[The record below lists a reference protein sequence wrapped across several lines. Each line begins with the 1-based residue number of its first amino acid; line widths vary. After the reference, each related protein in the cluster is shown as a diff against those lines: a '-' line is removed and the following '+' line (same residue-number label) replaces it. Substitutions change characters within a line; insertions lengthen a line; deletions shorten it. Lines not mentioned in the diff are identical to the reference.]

1 MYTVYMHTC
10 PNGKRYI
17 GLTSKENLQDRFHS
31 GHGYKNNTD
40 FNNAII
46 EFGWRNI
53 SHEVLASGLTSDEA
67 EKIERDMIAF
77 YKSNDPEYGYN
88 SYNGGLKGMKAGKQ
102 TIARMKT
109 AHSKERNPMFGRTQT
124 EETRRKISM
133 AKKGKKLSDEC
144 KKKLSRALSGE
155 KNPSAKPVLQYDQEM
170 NLLAVWRYIEE
181 AAKATGANNISSCCK
196 GRLKTSGGYVWRY
209 LEEVGVNDQR

>member
-1 MYTVYMHTC
+1 MYTIYMHTC
-10 PNGKRYI
+10 PNGKKYI
-17 GLTSKENLQDRFHS
+17 GLTSKENLQDRFRS

-67 EKIERDMIAF
+67 EKIERDMIAL

-109 AHSKERNPMFGRTQT
+109 AQSKEHNPMFGRTQT
-124 EETRRKISM
+124 EETRRKISV

-209 LEEVGVNDQR
+209 LEEVGADD

>member
-88 SYNGGLKGMKAGKQ
+88 SYNGGLKGTKAGKR

-170 NLLAVWRYIEE
+170 NLLAIWRYIEE
-181 AAKATGANNISSCCK
+181 AAKATGANNISSCCRGK
-196 GRLKTSGGYVWRY
+196 LKTSGGYVWRY
-209 LEEVGVNDQR
+209 LEEATTDD

>member
-88 SYNGGLKGMKAGKQ
+88 SYNGGLKGTKAGKR

-109 AHSKERNPMFGRTQT
+109 AQSKERNPMFGRTQT

-170 NLLAVWRYIEE
+170 NLLAIWRYIEE
-181 AAKATGANNISSCCK
+181 AAKATGANNISSCCR

-209 LEEVGVNDQR
+209 LEESTTDD

>member
-88 SYNGGLKGMKAGKQ
+88 SYNGGLKGTKAGKR

-170 NLLAVWRYIEE
+170 NLLAIWRYIEE
-181 AAKATGANNISSCCK
+181 AAKATGANNISSCCR

-209 LEEVGVNDQR
+209 LEEATTDD

>member
-10 PNGKRYI
+10 PDGKRYI

-88 SYNGGLKGMKAGKQ
+88 SYNGGLKGTKAGKR

-109 AHSKERNPMFGRTQT
+109 AQSKERNPMFGRTQT

-144 KKKLSRALSGE
+144 KRKLSRALSGE

-170 NLLAVWRYIEE
+170 NLLAIWRYIEE
-181 AAKATGANNISSCCK
+181 AAKATGANNISSCCRGK
-196 GRLKTSGGYVWRY
+196 LKTSGGYVWRY
-209 LEEVGVNDQR
+209 LEEAAADD

>member
-88 SYNGGLKGMKAGKQ
+88 SYNGGLKGTKAGKR

-155 KNPSAKPVLQYDQEM
+155 KILLQNQFY
-170 NLLAVWRYIEE
+170 NTTKR
-181 AAKATGANNISSCCK
+181 
-196 GRLKTSGGYVWRY
+196 
-209 LEEVGVNDQR
+209 

>member
-53 SHEVLASGLTSDEA
+53 SHEVLASGLTSGEA
-67 EKIERDMIAF
+67 EKFERDMIAF

-88 SYNGGLKGMKAGKQ
+88 SYNGGLKGTKAGKR
-102 TIARMKT
+102 TITRMKT

-170 NLLAVWRYIEE
+170 NLLAIWRYIEE
-181 AAKATGANNISSCCK
+181 AAKATGANNISSCCRGK
-196 GRLKTSGGYVWRY
+196 LKTSGGYVWRY
-209 LEEVGVNDQR
+209 LEEATTDD

>member
-10 PNGKRYI
+10 PNGKKYI
-17 GLTSKENLQDRFHS
+17 GLTSKENLQDRFRS

-67 EKIERDMIAF
+67 EKIERDMIAL

-109 AHSKERNPMFGRTQT
+109 AQYKEHNPMFGRTQT

-209 LEEVGVNDQR
+209 LEEVGVDDQR

>member
-10 PNGKRYI
+10 PDGKRYI

-88 SYNGGLKGMKAGKQ
+88 SYNGGVKGTKAGKR

-109 AHSKERNPMFGRTQT
+109 AQSKERNPMFGRTQT

-144 KKKLSRALSGE
+144 KRKLSRALSGE

-170 NLLAVWRYIEE
+170 NLLAIWRYIEE
-181 AAKATGANNISSCCK
+181 AAKATGANNISSCCRGK
-196 GRLKTSGGYVWRY
+196 LKTSGGYVWRY
-209 LEEVGVNDQR
+209 LEEAAADD

>member
-88 SYNGGLKGMKAGKQ
+88 SYNGGLKGTKAGKR

-170 NLLAVWRYIEE
+170 NLLAIWRYIEE
-181 AAKATGANNISSCCK
+181 AAKATSANNISSCCRGK
-196 GRLKTSGGYVWRY
+196 LKTSGGYVWRY
-209 LEEVGVNDQR
+209 LEEATTDD

>member
-88 SYNGGLKGMKAGKQ
+88 SYNGGLKGTKAGKR

-109 AHSKERNPMFGRTQT
+109 AQSKERNPMFGRTQT

-170 NLLAVWRYIEE
+170 NLLAIWRYIEE
-181 AAKATGANNISSCCK
+181 AAKATGANNISSCCR

-209 LEEVGVNDQR
+209 LEEATTDD